1 MSFPPQTATKVATSS
16 VVAAA
21 VVAVA
26 GLGLLGMAAG
36 LLPGISTGGY
46 VNLKSSVVADKQS
59 IEVEGDLLTY
69 VMTIANTGT
78 SKATNVTVLQR
89 LAADKLSFVSAKA
102 TSGITCSASA
112 ATSSSVAC
120 TGGTIAPGTSAT
132 ITIVTKL
139 AKNADKCGKTASA
152 SSIFSVDPAN
162 AIEEKDENDNVAT
175 LSMTVTGTCP
185 AVVLPNLTATDIAVA
200 ANGLVSATLKN
211 TGNVDVSIPSNVSL
225 HVNGA
230 SSMTYS
236 TTTLADVAFLRSG
249 GSSPISTKMVDL
261 ATTTSVKICADALGV
276 IAESDET
283 DNCSEKSLVLALPNL
298 TATDIAVA
306 ANGLV
311 SATLKNTGAMDVT
324 APFYVF
330 VYVNGTR
337 IMSYSTANLAN
348 VSFMKSG
355 GSWVISPKVVDLATT
370 TSVKICTDAL
380 GVIAESSETDNCS
393 EKILATGTTD
403 QGTTSGT
410 GTTNSSKATEGIDL
424 TVKKTA
430 LVPTAR
436 QGDVVTY
443 VIAVSN
449 IGTVAATSVV
459 VTDVFTDPF
468 AYISATGTNGFVCTL
483 SSRTVTCKD
492 GIISAGSS
500 ATITVMGSIGVTG
513 LACDTTKMI
522 SDVATVD
529 PLGKIVETNENN
541 NVSTAQTILTNPC
554 SGSST
559 STSGGSV
566 TSGSST
572 VIEEPPNTPGD

>member
-139 AKNADKCGKTASA
+139 AKNADKCGTTASA

-185 AVVLPNLTATDIAVA
+185 AVV
-200 ANGLVSATLKN
+200 
-211 TGNVDVSIPSNVSL
+211 
-225 HVNGA
+225 
-230 SSMTYS
+230 
-236 TTTLADVAFLRSG
+236 
-249 GSSPISTKMVDL
+249 
-261 ATTTSVKICADALGV
+261 
-276 IAESDET
+276 
-283 DNCSEKSLVLALPNL
+283 LPNL